1 MKSHKDLEVWK
12 KSIDLVQAIYKLT
25 ESFPKSEQ
33 FSLSV
38 QMQRSAISV
47 TSNIAEG
54 SGRMSR
60 GDYIRFLYIAR
71 GSLLEL
77 DTQLEIA
84 NRLGY
89 ISNERLESISHLSE
103 RVLKMLDGLI
113 FSLKRN
119 VKAPLA
125 KECEESRK

>member
-12 KSIDLVQAIYKLT
+12 KSIDLVEAIYKLT
-25 ESFPKSEQ
+25 EGFPKSEQ

-47 TSNIAEG
+47 PSNIAEG

-84 NRLGY
+84 KRLGY
-89 ISNERLESISHLSE
+89 ISNEQSENICYLSE
-103 RVLKMLDGLI
+103 RILKMVDGLI

-125 KECEESRK
+125 KECDEG

>member
-12 KSIDLVQAIYKLT
+12 KSIDLVEAIYMLT
-25 ESFPKSEQ
+25 KGFPKSEQ

-47 TSNIAEG
+47 PSNIAEG

-60 GDYIRFLYIAR
+60 GDFIRFLYIAR

-84 NRLGY
+84 KRLGY
-89 ISNERLESISHLSE
+89 IGNEQSERICHLSE
-103 RVLKMLDGLI
+103 RTLKMLDGLI

-119 VKAPLA
+119 VKAPLV
-125 KECEESRK
+125 KEAEGN

>member
-12 KSIDLVQAIYKLT
+12 KSVDLVEAIYKLT
-25 ESFPKSEQ
+25 EGFPKSEQ

-47 TSNIAEG
+47 PSNIAEG

-84 NRLGY
+84 ERLGY
-89 ISNERLESISHLSE
+89 ISNEQSEDICYLSE
-103 RVLKMLDGLI
+103 RILKMVDGLI

-125 KECEESRK
+125 KECDEG

>member
-1 MKSHKDLEVWK
+1 MKSYKDLEVWK
-12 KSIDLVQAIYKLT
+12 KSIDLVEAIYKLT
-25 ESFPKSEQ
+25 EGFPKSEQ

-47 TSNIAEG
+47 PSNIAEG
-54 SGRMSR
+54 SGRMST

-89 ISNERLESISHLSE
+89 ISSGHSENISYLSE

-119 VKAPLA
+119 AKAPIA
-125 KECEESRK
+125 KESEAN

>member
-12 KSIDLVQAIYKLT
+12 KSIDLVEAVYKLT
-25 ESFPKSEQ
+25 EIFPKSEQ

-47 TSNIAEG
+47 PSNIAEG

-77 DTQLEIA
+77 DTQIEIA

-89 ISNERLESISHLSE
+89 ISNERSERICSLSE

-119 VKAPLA
+119 FKAPLV
-125 KECEESRK
+125 KEMEEH

>member
-47 TSNIAEG
+47 PSNIAEG

-77 DTQLEIA
+77 DTQIEIA

-89 ISNERLESISHLSE
+89 ISNERSERICSLSE

-119 VKAPLA
+119 FKAPLV
-125 KECEESRK
+125 KEMEEH

>member
-12 KSIDLVQAIYKLT
+12 KTIDLVESIYKLT
-25 ESFPKSEQ
+25 EGFPKSEQ

-47 TSNIAEG
+47 PSNIAEG

-77 DTQLEIA
+77 DTQLEITK
-84 NRLGY
+84 RLGY
-89 ISNERLESISHLSE
+89 ISNEQSESISCLSE
-103 RVLKMLDGLI
+103 SVLKMLDGLI
-113 FSLKRN
+113 FSLKKN
-119 VKAPLA
+119 VKAPLV
-125 KECEESRK
+125 KECEEG

>member
-12 KSIDLVQAIYKLT
+12 KSIDLVEAIYKLT
-25 ESFPKSEQ
+25 EGFPKSEQ

-47 TSNIAEG
+47 PSNIAEG

-84 NRLGY
+84 KRLGY
-89 ISNERLESISHLSE
+89 ISNEKSENIYYLSE
-103 RVLKMLDGLI
+103 RIRKMVDGLI

-119 VKAPLA
+119 FKAPLV
-125 KECEESRK
+125 KEMEEH

>member
-12 KSIDLVQAIYKLT
+12 KSIDLVEAVYKLT
-25 ESFPKSEQ
+25 KSFPKSEQ

-47 TSNIAEG
+47 PSNIAEG

-77 DTQLEIA
+77 DTQIEIA

-89 ISNERLESISHLSE
+89 ISNERSERICSLSE

-113 FSLKRN
+113 FSLKKSL
-119 VKAPLA
+119 KAPLA
-125 KECEESRK
+125 EAGEAN

>member
-12 KSIDLVQAIYKLT
+12 KSIDLVEAVYKLT
-25 ESFPKSEQ
+25 KSFPKSEQ

-47 TSNIAEG
+47 PSNIAEG

-77 DTQLEIA
+77 DTQIEIA

-89 ISNERLESISHLSE
+89 ISNERSERICSLSE

-119 VKAPLA
+119 FKAPLV
-125 KECEESRK
+125 KEMEEH

>member
-12 KSIDLVQAIYKLT
+12 RSIDLVEVIYKLT
-25 ESFPKSEQ
+25 QGFPKSEQ

-47 TSNIAEG
+47 PSNIAEG

-84 NRLGY
+84 KRLGY
-89 ISNERLESISHLSE
+89 ISNEQSENICYLSE
-103 RVLKMLDGLI
+103 RILKMVDGLI

-125 KECEESRK
+125 KECDEG

>member
-47 TSNIAEG
+47 PSNIAEG

-60 GDYIRFLYIAR
+60 GDYIRFLYIVR

-77 DTQLEIA
+77 DTQIEIA
-84 NRLGY
+84 N
-89 ISNERLESISHLSE
+89 
-103 RVLKMLDGLI
+103 
-113 FSLKRN
+113 
-119 VKAPLA
+119 
-125 KECEESRK
+125 